1 MLFYRK
7 IHYLTRKFHVKL
19 RAKTDIDSCDI
30 SFQVQY
36 NVEFTSQVM
45 DFPWIAYKMNK
56 NQKKENS
63 NNIVCFYPERALQ
76 KAISLKS
83 TVRTVSAL
91 ANRKQG
97 QSYTFEPSTAFLVS
111 YACFYICLKT
121 VLHVNKPHTNRKD
134 K

>member
-45 DFPWIAYKMNK
+45 DFLESHIN
-56 NQKKENS
+56 
-63 NNIVCFYPERALQ
+63 
-76 KAISLKS
+76 
-83 TVRTVSAL
+83 
-91 ANRKQG
+91 
-97 QSYTFEPSTAFLVS
+97 
-111 YACFYICLKT
+111 
-121 VLHVNKPHTNRKD
+121 
-134 K
+134 

>member
-36 NVEFTSQVM
+36 NVEFTSQIM
-45 DFPWIAYKMNK
+45 DFPWIAYKLNK

-97 QSYTFEPSTAFLVS
+97 QSYTFEPFDTFFCAL
-111 YACFYICLKT
+111 CLFVHFSVYK
-121 VLHVNKPHTNRKD
+121 LHTSRKD